1 MQLHVR
7 MLPILWL
14 LWHSILI
21 TRVVSVCC
29 CISRLCKMA
38 HGASALQVELSSD
51 GLRSLL
57 SEHAH
62 MIITQ
67 MASQQANL
75 IHDVNARIDSR
86 IDDRMAAFKA
96 EMIAMKGDMVA
107 EVTASTQAAMSAL
120 NSQLSVSISAEVAG
134 LESRFAGML
143 DNSSSAHS
151 GSQQTAASASFTAS
165 SALERDPC
173 SAGDRAAEPR
183 QQQWICPVCGYPLK
197 HEKSFYDHITLL
209 QSRVHLLPGV
219 GSGRRRR
226 QKGKT
231 CAWDVTDLHHL
242 ALVAPW
248 ARVNLNFWDQ
258 ATLFGAAL
266 IKMLKPGTGV
276 STQFTG
282 NPRYEGIF
290 AFIANCRTGAFV
302 PRPGF

>member
-1 MQLHVR
+1 
-7 MLPILWL
+7 
-14 LWHSILI
+14 
-21 TRVVSVCC
+21 
-29 CISRLCKMA
+29 MA

-67 MASQQANL
+67 MASHQANF

-151 GSQQTAASASFTAS
+151 GSHQTAASASSTAS
-165 SALERDPC
+165 AAPEHGRC
-173 SAGDRAAEPR
+173 IAGDRAAEPR
-183 QQQWICPVCGYPLK
+183 PQQWICPVCDFPLK

-209 QSRVHLLPGV
+209 QSRVHLLPGAT

-231 CAWDVTDLHHL
+231 CVWDVTDPHHL

-248 ARVNLNFWDQ
+248 ARVNLSFWNQ
-258 ATLFGAAL
+258 ATLFGATL
-266 IKMLKPGTGV
+266 LKMLKPGTGV
-276 STQFTG
+276 ATQFTG

-290 AFIANCRTGAFV
+290 AFIADCRTGAFV

>member
-1 MQLHVR
+1 
-7 MLPILWL
+7 
-14 LWHSILI
+14 
-21 TRVVSVCC
+21 
-29 CISRLCKMA
+29 MA
-38 HGASALQVELSSD
+38 HCASALQVELSSD

-67 MASQQANL
+67 MASQQANF
-75 IHDVNARIDSR
+75 IHDVNARIDSQ

-120 NSQLSVSISAEVAG
+120 NSQLSLSISAEVAG

-143 DNSSSAHS
+143 DNSNSANS
-151 GSQQTAASASFTAS
+151 GSQQTAASASGSHQTTAS
-165 SALERDPC
+165 ASSTASAAPEHGRC
-173 SAGDRAAEPR
+173 IAGDRAAEHRP
-183 QQQWICPVCGYPLK
+183 QQWICPVCNFPLK

-209 QSRVHLLPGV
+209 QSRVHLLPGAT

-231 CAWDVTDLHHL
+231 CVWDVTDPHHL

-248 ARVNLNFWDQ
+248 ARVNLSFWNQ
-258 ATLFGAAL
+258 ATLFGATL
-266 IKMLKPGTGV
+266 LKMLKPGTGV
-276 STQFTG
+276 ATQFIG

-290 AFIANCRTGAFV
+290 AFIAACRTGAFV